1 MALFAMLIYIGFRFE
16 PVYGVGATVA
26 VIHDVLVTLALVS
39 LFNYEI
45 SLNVIAAFM
54 TLVGYSVNDTIVIFD
69 RVRENRHIHRRL
81 DLGAIVNL
89 SINQTLR
96 RTVLTSGL
104 TLLAVGALLTWGGEV
119 LRAFSFVLVAGV
131 FVGTYSS
138 IAIASPIVLWWR
150 SVRGGT
156 AATASSNGRRR
167 PRSGSDSPRPRRRVR
182 ALPRRRAAR
191 LGDRGSYEVPP
202 GRSRERTRVGLGM
215 PHTPS
220 PGFGISLPLGVT
232 LHGALL
238 AALLHPSFE
247 VPSDQLPAFE
257 AYRVHL
263 FAPPAAALRLGDPT
277 AEPEPEH
284 AAATV
289 RDTAARLAPLFER
302 TDLVEVLEAIEI
314 PSSFGSEHGIPGRI
328 LGGAGIRRTGRRG
341 GAGFPEGFRA
351 GRSAVSGWRPI
362 PCSRPRTNRPRRS
375 PCRVPASPGRRS
387 GTASAGASSCAP

>member
-1 MALFAMLIYIGFRFE
+1 MDILGDTRIDWIRYRWWFAGISLALLIAGVFDVIRKDGLRYGIDFSEGTMVVAKFAEAPEIDEVRAVVTDLGYGSAVIQSYDRPEMNQVMIRVEKAAEEETAAQQTSEAGIDETANRILAALRGGAAGELVSSSTEIVGPVVGEELRRRARNATLMALFAMLIYIGFRFE

-81 DLGAIVNL
+81 DLREIVNL

-156 AATASSNGRRR
+156 AATAEQQR
-167 PRSGSDSPRPRRRVR
+167 P
-182 ALPRRRAAR
+182 
-191 LGDRGSYEVPP
+191 
-202 GRSRERTRVGLGM
+202 
-215 PHTPS
+215 
-220 PGFGISLPLGVT
+220 
-232 LHGALL
+232 
-238 AALLHPSFE
+238 
-247 VPSDQLPAFE
+247 Q
-257 AYRVHL
+257 
-263 FAPPAAALRLGDPT
+263 APP
-277 AEPEPEH
+277 
-284 AAATV
+284 V
-289 RDTAARLAPLFER
+289 R
-302 TDLVEVLEAIEI
+302 V
-314 PSSFGSEHGIPGRI
+314 
-328 LGGAGIRRTGRRG
+328 
-341 GAGFPEGFRA
+341 
-351 GRSAVSGWRPI
+351 
-362 PCSRPRTNRPRRS
+362 
-375 PCRVPASPGRRS
+375 
-387 GTASAGASSCAP
+387 